1 MTNDEI
7 RIGKTYRIRGWD
19 DLAAEYGTDNYGT
32 SSMFIKTIIPFGKKH
47 REKCGERFTIKS
59 MLPGQRESEPHYFT
73 FYLSEEGVEVL
84 GKHPDGR
91 TEILVITAAMLE
103 PLDEPPVEIPRSPI
117 MDFLMGL
124 N

>member
-1 MTNDEI
+1 MRHDEV
-7 RIGKTYRIRGWD
+7 RVGETYRIRGWD

-32 SSMFIKTIIPFGKKH
+32 SSMSIKTTIPFGKMH
-47 REKCGERFTIKS
+47 REKCGERFTIRS
-59 MLPGQRESEPHYFT
+59 MNRGYRQSDPHYFT

-84 GKHPDGR
+84 GKHPGK
-91 TEILVITAAMLE
+91 TEILVITAEMLE
-103 PLDEPPVEIPRSPI
+103 PLDEPPVETPRGPI